1 MNEEYILIDIEERPG
16 KNASRFW
23 RLTFQR
29 ISDNLIVEMTV
40 DVTFKNFRKQGWD
53 HVVNSECP
61 WGVYSNLK
69 QTTRTTRQ
77 GISVVS
83 ADSPAEI
90 IYRCRDHAEALQ
102 LAEASLNHNSPGDR
116 FRGLFDTD

>member
-1 MNEEYILIDIEERPG
+1 MNEEYILVDREERPG
-16 KNASRFW
+16 MNGVRMW

-29 ISDNLIVEMTV
+29 ISDNVVVEMTV
-40 DVTFKNFRKQGWD
+40 DATYRNFRKKGWD
-53 HVVNSECP
+53 HVVESECP
-61 WGVYSNLK
+61 WGVYHNLK

-77 GISVVS
+77 GTPVVS

-90 IYRCRDHAEALQ
+90 IYRCSGQEQALE